1 MAEMQ
6 CVEVLSNRLRVR
18 IPVQSILYVDISQ
31 SASLLHTD
39 NGVVKTYMTFTNMRA
54 LLERSANCFLT
65 CYKGRLVN
73 MNRIAGVVETAA
85 GAGGVWIDF
94 VMDNG
99 ERVQVRK
106 RDGKK
111 IRQAYVLYRC
121 AQTVSA

>member
-18 IPVQSILYVDISQ
+18 IPVQNILYVSISQ
-31 SASLLHTD
+31 NASLLHTD
-39 NGVVKTYMTFTNMRA
+39 SGVIKTYMTFTNMKA
-54 LLERSANCFLT
+54 LLEQSASCFLT
-65 CYKGRLVN
+65 CYKGCLVN
-73 MNRIAGVVETAA
+73 MNRIAGVAET
-85 GAGGVWIDF
+85 AGGVGIDF

-111 IRQAYVLYRC
+111 IRQSYVLYRS
-121 AQTVSA
+121 AQTVPV